1 MRELNLSEDVISVL
15 GPYFNKTESERKS
28 PLLCLASL
36 TRPRLVNSSVFVV
49 QHLRGLSSHSI
60 IKANQRE
67 IDTFGTSVCLVNGFR
82 QNDTE
87 FVV

>member
-1 MRELNLSEDVISVL
+1 LSEDVISVL

-36 TRPRLVNSSVFVV
+36 TRPRLVNSSVSGSNIVV